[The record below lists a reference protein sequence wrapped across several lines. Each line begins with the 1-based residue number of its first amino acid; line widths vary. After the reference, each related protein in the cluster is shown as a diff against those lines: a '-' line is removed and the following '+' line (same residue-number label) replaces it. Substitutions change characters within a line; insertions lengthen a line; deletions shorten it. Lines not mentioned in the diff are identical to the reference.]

1 MTGPVPTAPTRTT
14 SNGAQPRPIPPAPT
28 TSVAEPA
35 GAPGLYAS
43 TVYRNSGTRL
53 MPLITPTREPAGP
66 EIPADDDWEPGPD
79 KAVRPPRPTDAQPK
93 PTDRPIRS
101 HRPVFDPDH
110 WLRSSARTVGE
121 LMITSGLILL
131 LFAAYEVWGKA
142 VIVNDHQRDLD
153 SQLNHDWA
161 GQPDPTVSARP
172 GATPP
177 PPLAAPP
184 GGSIARLYIP
194 RLGNHWVVVQ
204 GVETK
209 DIRYAPGHYP
219 DSAKPGEI
227 GNFSVAG
234 HRCPAIFWDLDQM
247 KAGDMIVVET
257 RTDYY
262 VYTTTTSEIV
272 APTAVEV
279 VAPVPDHPGETP
291 TVAMLTLTTCNPKW
305 DNYQRLI
312 VHAKLLR
319 HQPRSAGLPVEANG
333 A

>member
-1 MTGPVPTAPTRTT
+1 
-14 SNGAQPRPIPPAPT
+14 
-28 TSVAEPA
+28 
-35 GAPGLYAS
+35 
-43 TVYRNSGTRL
+43 
-53 MPLITPTREPAGP
+53 
-66 EIPADDDWEPGPD
+66 
-79 KAVRPPRPTDAQPK
+79 
-93 PTDRPIRS
+93 
-101 HRPVFDPDH
+101 
-110 WLRSSARTVGE
+110 
-121 LMITSGLILL
+121 MITSGLILL
-131 LFAAYEVWGKA
+131 LFAGYEVWGKA
-142 VIVNDHQRDLD
+142 VIVNDHQRDLN
-153 SQLNHDWA
+153 SQLNQDWA
-161 GQPDPTVSARP
+161 DQPDPTVSPTP
-172 GATPP
+172 GATAPA
-177 PPLAAPP
+177 PLAAPP

-194 RLGNHWVVVQ
+194 RLGKHWVVVQ

-219 DSAKPGEI
+219 DSAKPGQL

-234 HRCPAIFWDLDQM
+234 HRSPAIFWDLDQM

-312 VHAKLLR
+312 VHAKLVR
-319 HQPRSAGLPVEANG
+319 HQPRSAGLPVNG